1 MSYSPVF
8 EAALSDFL
16 DKQFLG
22 PVEIDT
28 QAHDTS
34 IKINAQAEEWCKAG
48 IDLRGCAAT
57 TEDKFAV
64 FQIQSLGLLMEAI
77 SYAVPDRRE
86 RRRN

>member
-8 EAALSDFL
+8 KAALSDFL

-28 QAHDTS
+28 QALDTS
-34 IKINAQAEEWCKAG
+34 IKINAQAEKGWKAG
-48 IDLRGCAAT
+48 IALRECATT